1 MRQALLRLTLDEPRA
16 GGGAPTPVQSVD
28 ASHCAP
34 TDHRHFVQNTVFHQP
49 RRRLAVG
56 NPGGYFP
63 YAEALPSE
71 RKTVGAG
78 KSTLAQRKQ
87 VVTGIELNIQG
98 TQNRLREKEAE
109 RARFP
114 PEAPG
119 WVRANESVNQL
130 TQSLDGK
137 RLELEEAEKALEQEV
152 SRTPAPAPTEML
164 WHAAAHQDFKHR
176 NFEQELVDVRKLN
189 YFIKDNQGQLVEN
202 VYLPDVEPNRRS
214 KPTFLA
220 GEHGPEG
227 DGRGGR
233 ADPARDFTLTAYNP
247 TFHRPVRTSALDWL
261 GLGRIPLSSQAAYLE
276 QRQRE
281 ERQARPVRF
290 LLRRRPDVGGG
301 IKAGG
306 GVVWTSMRDLHEHA
320 PHPDHEP
327 QPARLEAMLTARRG
341 FMPTAPLGAQY
352 PYTFA
357 HPQMQ
362 PPRDRRLIGDVS
374 SAQDIGRLDPELLPS
389 TEPDDTYLSRLEAQV
404 ERKTPRTNLE
414 GRFLPPERLDSGA
427 NETRPTVYDQ
437 REVKLTAM
445 GMDTETDKVA
455 HALTI
460 CHPPAQAGAAS
471 PVSKYL
477 PYFHAEHRGKT
488 SGASPRRFAA
498 SLREKEHD
506 QRDENSVVNGAAE
519 IDSSWNEHP
528 STVRQA
534 RLAES
539 VV

>member
-98 TQNRLREKEAE
+98 TQNRLRKKEAE

-119 WVRANESVNQL
+119 WVRANESINQL
-130 TQSLDGK
+130 TQSLDSK
-137 RLELEEAEKALEQEV
+137 RLELEEAEKALEQEF
-152 SRTPAPAPTEML
+152 SRPTAPAPTEML
-164 WHAAAHQDFKHR
+164 WHAPAHQDFEHR

-233 ADPARDFTLTAYNP
+233 ADPAREFTLTAYNP
-247 TFHRPVRTSALDWL
+247 TFHRPVRQSTLDWF
-261 GLGRIPLSSQAAYLE
+261 GLGRVPPSPQAAYLE

-327 QPARLEAMLTARRG
+327 QSATIEAMLTARRG
-341 FMPTAPLGAQY
+341 FIPTAPLG
-352 PYTFA
+352 
-357 HPQMQ
+357 
-362 PPRDRRLIGDVS
+362 
-374 SAQDIGRLDPELLPS
+374 
-389 TEPDDTYLSRLEAQV
+389 
-404 ERKTPRTNLE
+404 
-414 GRFLPPERLDSGA
+414 
-427 NETRPTVYDQ
+427 
-437 REVKLTAM
+437 
-445 GMDTETDKVA
+445 TDKVA
-455 HALTI
+455 HALTT

-471 PVSKYL
+471 PLGSKHL

-506 QRDENSVVNGAAE
+506 QQDKNSVVNGAAE
-519 IDSSWNEHP
+519 IDSSWSEHS